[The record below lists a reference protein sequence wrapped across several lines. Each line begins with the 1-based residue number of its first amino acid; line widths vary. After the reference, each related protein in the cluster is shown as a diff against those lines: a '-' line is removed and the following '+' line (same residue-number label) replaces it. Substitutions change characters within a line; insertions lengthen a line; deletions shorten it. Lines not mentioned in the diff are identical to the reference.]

1 MFESSKQLRICRTG
15 DVCGIPT
22 IENLSNKLCLRFP
35 NDWKL
40 FEQAMFEVSQ
50 QLRISRTS
58 DVWGIPMIES
68 YSSKQCLRRPNNWKL
83 FEQAMFEVSQ
93 RLKAIQTNNVWGVP
107 TIESYSNKQCLRRP
121 NDWKLFKRTMFELI
135 SQQQALTPILASSLS
150 RIQQNDSTLLNS
162 YSFHQLPNWYF
173 SPRRI
178 RQPTTAPPLLSRE
191 PPHSPLYFLQNQKTT
206 AQWRNNLWTTNYQQ
220 LIEKPLPLSKWL
232 FICFRGL

>member
-1 MFESSKQLRICRTG
+1 MFVVSQRLRTYRTSY
-15 DVCGIPT
+15 VWGIPT
-22 IENLSNKLCLRFP
+22 IESYSNKQCLRCL
-35 NDWKL
+35 NNWESL
-40 FEQAMFEVSQ
+40 EQAMFEVSQ
-50 QLRISRTS
+50 WLKAIRASN
-58 DVWGIPMIES
+58 VWS
-68 YSSKQCLRRPNNWKL
+68 HLNNWKL
-83 FEQAMFEVSQ
+83 FEQTMFEASQ
-93 RLKAIQTNNVWGVP
+93 RLKAIRTSNVWGVP
-107 TIESYSNKQCLRRP
+107 TSESYSNKQCLRRP

>member
-22 IENLSNKLCLRFP
+22 IENLSNKQCLSYS
-35 NDWKL
+35 NDWK
-40 FEQAMFEVSQ
+40 A
-50 QLRISRTS
+50 IRTS
-58 DVWGIPMIES
+58 DVWGTPMIES
-68 YSSKQCLRRPNNWKL
+68 YSSKQCLKP
-83 FEQAMFEVSQ
+83 SQ
-93 RLKAIQTNNVWGVP
+93 QLKAIRTNNVWGVP